1 MSVTRRQLLTW
12 GGLGVVGAG
21 LVTVPIS
28 TVSAKSASQLSARDM
43 PRPYTAT
50 FTRPPK
56 LKPDSVSYE
65 SDGTPVNHYTLAMRQ
80 AQAQILPTKKTG
92 ILGYNGIFPGP
103 TIELDQGTKAV
114 VHMRNRMP
122 KNHPQWN
129 HHLLAAST
137 HLHGSASLPQYD
149 GYASDVIQPGFCKD
163 YHYPNFQPART
174 LWYHDHGVHF
184 TAQNVYS
191 GLAGMYVM
199 HDEVERELL
208 PQGDFDVPLVVSDA
222 MFASNGS
229 LAYDDRERSGLW
241 GDVILVNGQ
250 PWPVMK
256 VQPRVYRFRVLN
268 ASISRSYRFA
278 LSSGQ
283 PFHIVGT
290 DGGLMPATQS
300 VKNFRQGMAERYEVL
315 IDFSKY
321 TPGMRVELKNLS
333 NDNNRDYD
341 HTNKVMRF
349 DVVAAAADMKSDPK
363 WNHIPTT
370 LVDSEVMS
378 LTDDDADEKRRFRLE
393 KDGVV
398 EPWTFNGVTWEDVI
412 ASNFKLASAD
422 PALNSVELWEI
433 ENKSGGWFH
442 PVHIHLVDFRVL
454 SRNGKAPFAWER
466 GPKDV
471 VYVGENEKV
480 DLVMRF
486 GPHQGRYMVHCHNL
500 PHEDH
505 SMMFQFRVGLGEDD
519 PDPCD
524 PMTAAMAELDTDP
537 D

>member
-28 TVSAKSASQLSARDM
+28 TVSAKAASQLSSRDM
-43 PRPYTAT
+43 PRPYKAA

-191 GLAGMYVM
+191 GLAGVYVM
-199 HDEVERELL
+199 HDQTERDLL

-222 MFASNGS
+222 MFAANGS
-229 LAYDDRERSGLW
+229 LAYDDRE
-241 GDVILVNGQ
+241 
-250 PWPVMK
+250 
-256 VQPRVYRFRVLN
+256 
-268 ASISRSYRFA
+268 
-278 LSSGQ
+278 
-283 PFHIVGT
+283 H
-290 DGGLMPATQS
+290 
-300 VKNFRQGMAERYEVL
+300 
-315 IDFSKY
+315 
-321 TPGMRVELKNLS
+321 
-333 NDNNRDYD
+333 
-341 HTNKVMRF
+341 
-349 DVVAAAADMKSDPK
+349 
-363 WNHIPTT
+363 
-370 LVDSEVMS
+370 
-378 LTDDDADEKRRFRLE
+378 
-393 KDGVV
+393 
-398 EPWTFNGVTWEDVI
+398 
-412 ASNFKLASAD
+412 
-422 PALNSVELWEI
+422 
-433 ENKSGGWFH
+433 
-442 PVHIHLVDFRVL
+442 
-454 SRNGKAPFAWER
+454 
-466 GPKDV
+466 
-471 VYVGENEKV
+471 
-480 DLVMRF
+480 
-486 GPHQGRYMVHCHNL
+486 
-500 PHEDH
+500 
-505 SMMFQFRVGLGEDD
+505 
-519 PDPCD
+519 
-524 PMTAAMAELDTDP
+524 
-537 D
+537 